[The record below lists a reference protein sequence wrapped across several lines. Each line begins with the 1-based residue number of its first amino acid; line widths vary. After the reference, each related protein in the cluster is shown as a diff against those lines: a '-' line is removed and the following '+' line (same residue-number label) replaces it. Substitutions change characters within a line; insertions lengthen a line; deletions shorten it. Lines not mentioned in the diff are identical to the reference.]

1 MTLFSLQHNP
11 HLDKSSLKNPPVKDV
26 VTAEKSYNDEQINSN
41 EIMPSFGVIVNDHY
55 DLIVIGS
62 GPAGEKGAAQAAY
75 FGKKVALIER
85 APYLGGAGIN
95 TGTVP
100 SKTLRE
106 TALYFSGL
114 LQRGLYGIDYVLKDN
129 LTVADFMHREKAVV
143 NREREIIQRN
153 LDRHKIEVFW
163 GEASFT
169 DAHTIKVHS
178 PAGTDIQLQADF
190 ILIAT
195 GSSPFHPPDVP
206 FDNQLIFDSDEI
218 LRMEFIPKTLV
229 VVGGGVIGCEYAS
242 VFATLG
248 VQVTL
253 IDSHAT
259 ILPFVDQEIVL
270 RLLAQLE
277 KLNVRLLF
285 SQQVNKIEERDNHVH
300 LTLQSGEEL
309 VVDGALYASGRQGN
323 VAGLGLEALGI
334 KVEKRGLIVVNE
346 KYQTTVPH
354 IYAAGDVIG
363 FPALASTSMEQARV
377 AMAHAFNLSY
387 KEHVSSVLPLA
398 VYTVPEI
405 ALVGLTEEACKEKN
419 IPYLVGRTYSENNAR
434 GQIIGDNGML
444 KLIFSPEDK
453 KLLGAHH
460 IGELASEL
468 VHIGSQVI
476 SANGTIDEFI
486 QSVYNYPTLSDM
498 YKYAAYDGLGN
509 LEKWQ
514 AQAQP
519 AKTS

>member
-1 MTLFSLQHNP
+1 M
-11 HLDKSSLKNPPVKDV
+11 
-26 VTAEKSYNDEQINSN
+26 N
-41 EIMPSFGVIVNDHY
+41 EYY

-75 FGKKVALIER
+75 FGKKVALVER
-85 APYLGGAGIN
+85 TPYLGGAGIN

-114 LQRGLYGIDYVLKDN
+114 LQRGLYGLDYSLKDN
-129 LTVADFMHREKAVV
+129 MTVSDFMHREKAVV
-143 NREREIIQRN
+143 NREREIIQHN

-163 GEASFT
+163 GEASLK
-169 DAHTIKVHS
+169 DAHTIQVHTTN
-178 PAGTDIQLQADF
+178 GTDTELQADI

-206 FDNQLIFDSDEI
+206 FDGQLIFDSDTI
-218 LRMEFIPKTLV
+218 LRMEFIPKTLA

-253 IDSHAT
+253 IDSHEQ
-259 ILPFVDQEIVL
+259 ILPFVDQEIVA
-270 RLLAQLE
+270 RLTAQLT
-277 KLNVRLLF
+277 KLNVRMLF
-285 SQQVNKIEERDNHVH
+285 QQQVNKTEERDNHVH

-309 VVDGALYASGRQGN
+309 VVDGVLYASGRQGN
-323 VAGLGLEALGI
+323 VSSLGLETLGI
-334 KVEKRGLIVVNE
+334 ETAKRGLIVVND
-346 KYQTTVPH
+346 KYQTTLPN

-387 KEHVSSVLPLA
+387 KDHMSSVLPLA

-405 ALVGLTEEACKEKN
+405 AQVGLTEEACKEKS

-444 KLIFSPEDK
+444 KLIFSPDDK

-460 IGELASEL
+460 IGEMASEL

-476 SANGTIDEFI
+476 SSNGSIDVFI
-486 QSVYNYPTLSDM
+486 QSVYNYPTLSEM

-509 LEKWQ
+509 LEKWIRDKESHTFQ
-514 AQAQP
+514 A
-519 AKTS
+519 